1 MEKIVIGIDV
11 SKLTLDI
18 CIQVNKENR
27 FENISNT
34 EKAIKDF
41 FKQFDKKTRN
51 SDWNGEYRS
60 I

>member
-18 CIQVNKENR
+18 CIQENGVNR

-41 FKQFDKKTRN
+41 FKQFDKNKKF
-51 SDWNGEYRS
+51 
-60 I
+60 

>member
-18 CIQVNKENR
+18 CIQENGVNR
-27 FENISNT
+27 FDTIANT
-34 EKAIKDF
+34 EKAIKSF
-41 FKQFDKKTRN
+41 LKQFVKRQN
-51 SDWNGEYRS
+51 ILIGMV